1 MFRGFHESCQF
12 VFRGVCKGVREGV
25 SENTLRD
32 KDGPT
37 TWWGNEEDSEFVARV
52 TESGTVAGA
61 ASSTGSISSKEKR
74 TSHRK
79 AAAPYSGGRD
89 T

>member
-1 MFRGFHESCQF
+1 MFRGFHESCQL

-32 KDGPT
+32 KDVPT
-37 TWWGNEEDSEFVARV
+37 SWWGNEKDSEFVARV

-61 ASSTGSISSKEKR
+61 ASSTGSTGSTSFTSS
-74 TSHRK
+74 TSST
-79 AAAPYSGGRD
+79 ASGSSAEA
-89 T
+89 